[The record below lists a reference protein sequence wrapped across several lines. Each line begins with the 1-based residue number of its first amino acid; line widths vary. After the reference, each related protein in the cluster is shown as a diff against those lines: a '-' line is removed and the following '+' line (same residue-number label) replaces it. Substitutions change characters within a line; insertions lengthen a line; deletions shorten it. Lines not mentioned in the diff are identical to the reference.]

1 MSRKLVAA
9 SVLLLIL
16 LVWARRS
23 RMPVPPPP
31 HTGQSETV
39 PKLSRRDATVPFSH
53 SSIQP
58 AEPEKPL
65 GARISKLLNDD
76 GKSHLLRGVQLAEY
90 LAQNHSNAFSLVAA
104 FEA

>member
-1 MSRKLVAA
+1 
-9 SVLLLIL
+9 
-16 LVWARRS
+16 
-23 RMPVPPPP
+23 MPVPPPP

-65 GARISKLLNDD
+65 GARISELLNDD
-76 GKSHLLRGVQLAEY
+76 GKSHLLRGEQLAGY
-90 LAQNHSNAFSLVAA
+90 LAENHSNAFSLVAA
-104 FEA
+104 FEATLDPEFLRQAAARFPDDPLVQ